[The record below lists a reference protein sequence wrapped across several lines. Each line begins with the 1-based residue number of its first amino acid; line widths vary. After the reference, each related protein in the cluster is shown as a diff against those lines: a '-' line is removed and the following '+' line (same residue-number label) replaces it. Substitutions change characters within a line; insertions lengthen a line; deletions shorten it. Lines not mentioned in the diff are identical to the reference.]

1 MAASSHGAQGNQQDE
16 PGQMG
21 RHEGES
27 LRMIRR
33 GAIPP
38 GHRSATGSDRRVDED
53 PDIEALV
60 GRADVLSPV
69 ACVEHEP
76 PELMRAAP
84 GVMAKV

>member
-1 MAASSHGAQGNQQDE
+1 MAAGSHGAQGNQQDE

-27 LRMIRR
+27 LRMVRR

-38 GHRSATGSDRRVDED
+38 GYRSATGSDRLGDED

-60 GRADVLSPV
+60 DHADTLSPV
-69 ACVEHEP
+69 ARVEHEP
-76 PELMRAAP
+76 PDPIRAAP
-84 GVMAKV
+84 GVMVKV

>member
-1 MAASSHGAQGNQQDE
+1 MAAGSHGAQGNQQDE

-21 RHEGES
+21 RHDRES
-27 LRMIRR
+27 LRMVGR
-33 GAIPP
+33 GVIPP
-38 GHRSATGSDRRVDED
+38 GYRSAKGSDRLGNGD

-60 GRADVLSPV
+60 GRADVPSPV

-76 PELMRAAP
+76 PELMRAAL